1 LPARHHPIHTSTWAN
16 TRRLGPIS
24 SATAYC
30 SILALSQSW
39 LLRRYANVSSNE
51 KCDVICLSYHSW
63 LDLAAGLFSRKNLA
77 RWLVSQLEYGEGS
90 GNAAKEDQREADE
103 LENAHM
109 RAIARRLER
118 NTHYEEEGGPQWD
131 CP

>member
-1 LPARHHPIHTSTWAN
+1 MREALNSLLIEVHLLLASIKLARQRPDTFIHSMVQFF
-16 TRRLGPIS
+16 L
-24 SATAYC
+24 
-30 SILALSQSW
+30 Q
-39 LLRRYANVSSNE
+39 
-51 KCDVICLSYHSW
+51 DVICLSYHSW

-90 GNAAKEDQREADE
+90 GNAAKEDQSEADE

-109 RAIARRLER
+109 RAVARRLER
-118 NTHYEEEGGPQWD
+118 NAHHEEEGGPQWD